1 MELMK
6 FRSLI
11 LGVLVFSAIGCA
23 TNSGILE
30 DKQEQSSSVREVSPK
45 DAADGIRGDVQ
56 VIDVRS
62 ESEFNAYRIEGSRNI
77 PITEFDAAI
86 QTLDKTRPVYLVCDV
101 GLRSTTAAEKLS
113 EAGFPDVRH
122 IEGGLR
128 AWGKAGL
135 PVQE

>member
-1 MELMK
+1 MLTFAACATSADRPQSETSQK
-6 FRSLI
+6 
-11 LGVLVFSAIGCA
+11 SAIA
-23 TNSGILE
+23 
-30 DKQEQSSSVREVSPK
+30 KVSPK

-86 QTLDKTRPVYLVCDV
+86 QTLDKTRPVYLVCEV